1 MKKPCLRLVL
11 LAGLAGLLPSFSCS
25 AQPPTPE
32 ELKNA
37 RVDAITIAAAEQ
49 LLKDAKGKVVVVN
62 LWATWCPPCRAELP
76 DLNEFYKE
84 SDKDKVVFL
93 SFSVDDP
100 EELEKT
106 VRPFVAKQR
115 LAFPVHILK
124 DPDLEALSKK
134 LGVELEGAIPTT
146 IVYNREG
153 KPSKPWVGGISK
165 KELQDL
171 VKPLL

>member
-76 DLNEFYKE
+76 DLNEF
-84 SDKDKVVFL
+84 
-93 SFSVDDP
+93 
-100 EELEKT
+100 
-106 VRPFVAKQR
+106 
-115 LAFPVHILK
+115 
-124 DPDLEALSKK
+124 
-134 LGVELEGAIPTT
+134 
-146 IVYNREG
+146 
-153 KPSKPWVGGISK
+153 
-165 KELQDL
+165 
-171 VKPLL
+171 